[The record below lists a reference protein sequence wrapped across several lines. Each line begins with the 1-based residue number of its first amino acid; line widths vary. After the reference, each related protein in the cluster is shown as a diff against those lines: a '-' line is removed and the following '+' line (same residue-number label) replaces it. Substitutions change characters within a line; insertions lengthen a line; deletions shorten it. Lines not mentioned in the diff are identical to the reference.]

1 MMQLRKQTQCGY
13 AVLPLVLLVAAAV
26 AVATVMSTSVVKT
39 LVLSMASS
47 KARAQTEAGLA
58 ADIQVLASGVSFSDT
73 NVAQLP
79 AIQSAAFAPAGGGQL
94 PALAALPTQVDGWGN
109 PIGYCSGAG
118 VSSADGAGALIS
130 AGKDGVFQTT
140 CAQAVNGVTTG
151 DDVVRV
157 INSATLLNGRTG
169 SIHHGK
175 PLPNVSALNALQYI
189 AVGEVRPVMD
199 DGSGKAALFFNPTGQ
214 AGKWVPLQSQGSKVS
229 SLFKGLVSYWP
240 MDELSGRVNFDA
252 MSSHDLSFSSATAAA
267 PGVFNNG
274 SLMTGYAQ
282 TSMPEIPASG
292 SPQVTI
298 AMWLDAAAYGI
309 SNNGPMYWSFN
320 SYDIINAS
328 GYIGFNTIN
337 NDVRGILAPTS
348 GKHLLVFV
356 MDTRQ
361 DASDSFAPD
370 ERVYLD
376 GVRQP
381 LVMWPTGNPTAAPA
395 NRTFSSNIT
404 IGGFGADS
412 SHSANYLLNSAFYDD
427 FAVWKRALT
436 DDEVLQLWQ
445 TGRSLGELMTIQ
457 SGFVQRS
464 GAWQPIAAAPYPMC
478 LDYRNK
484 GAMADG
490 VYLINPPGAT
500 APFPVRCDMTRDGG
514 GWTVFQRRYN
524 GSVDFYQ
531 PWANYVAGFGQLTGE
546 FWLGLDKLSWI
557 AGSPRTLRIDLGRYT
572 GDVGYAKYN
581 GFTIGSSATNY
592 AMNFT
597 GLSSSNVPTDSLA
610 AHNGMS
616 FSTYDANHQGNQA
629 TNCAQTYHGAWW
641 YGYCHTA
648 NLNGK
653 YLNGTHAS
661 YADGMEWTSWTGF
674 YESMTYTEMK
684 VR

>member
-1 MMQLRKQTQCGY
+1 MQLRKQTHRGY
-13 AVLPLVLLVAAAV
+13 AVLPLMVLVAGAV
-26 AVATVMSTSVVKT
+26 ALATVMSTSVVKT
-39 LVLSMASS
+39 LVMSMASS

-58 ADIQVLASGVSFSDT
+58 ADVQLLTSGVTFSDA

-94 PALAALPTQVDGWGN
+94 PTIATLPTRIDGWGN
-109 PIGYCSGAG
+109 PFGYCAGAG
-118 VSSADGAGALIS
+118 AGPVDGAGALIS
-130 AGKDGVFQTT
+130 AGKDGAFQTT
-140 CAQAVNGVTTG
+140 CAQAVAGVAAG

-189 AVGEVRPVMD
+189 AVGEIRPVMD

-214 AGKWVPLQSQGSKVS
+214 AGAWVPLQSQGTATSPLLKA
-229 SLFKGLVSYWP
+229 LVSYWP
-240 MDELSGRVNFDA
+240 MDEVSGVTTFDA
-252 MSSHDLSFSSATAAA
+252 VSNHDLTFSSAPVVT
-267 PGVFNNG
+267 PGVFNNAR
-274 SLMTGYAQ
+274 LQNGYAQ

-298 AMWLDAAAYGI
+298 AMWLDAANYGPT
-309 SNNGPMYWSFN
+309 PMYWGFN
-320 SYDIINAS
+320 AYDIINAN
-328 GYIGFNTIN
+328 GYLGFNTIN
-337 NDVRGILAPTS
+337 NDLRGVPTPSS
-348 GKHLLVFV
+348 GKHFFVFV
-356 MDTRQ
+356 MDSRKNAGDT
-361 DASDSFAPD
+361 FAPD
-370 ERVYLD
+370 ERVYVD

-381 LVMWPTGNPTAAPA
+381 LVMWPGGAQTTIPVDRALTGNVTL
-395 NRTFSSNIT
+395 
-404 IGGFGADS
+404 GGFTGDS
-412 SHSANYLLNSAFYDD
+412 SHSVTYQVKNTFYDD
-427 FAVWKRALT
+427 LAVWKRALT
-436 DDEVLQLWQ
+436 DDEVSQMWQ
-445 TGRSLGELMTIQ
+445 SGRSLGELMTIQ
-457 SGFVQRS
+457 AAFVQRN
-464 GAWQPIAAAPYPMC
+464 GVWQPMAAAPYPMC

-514 GWTVFQRRYN
+514 GWTVFQRRFN

-531 PWANYVAGFGQLTGE
+531 PWATYVAGFGPLTGE

-557 AGSPRTLRIDLGRYT
+557 ASTPRTLRIDLGRYT

-592 AMNFT
+592 VMNFT
-597 GLSSSNVPTDSLA
+597 GLNSSNVPTDSLA
-610 AHNGMS
+610 AHNGMP

-641 YGYCHTA
+641 YGYCHTS